1 MLWLDGRLVA
11 AGQPQIDPADRGF
24 TLGDGVFE
32 TLPALRGLPQHVDR
46 HLARLAQGAAVLG
59 FAVPYERDTIVGG
72 IGMVLVSSGGG
83 DSVIRITLT
92 RGPAPRGLLPPDSP
106 QPTLMITAGPRPPPA
121 GPAAAIIARSTRRN
135 EMSPVSTIKSLNY
148 LDNILA
154 RQEAADCG
162 AHEAIL
168 LNTQGR
174 VAGATIANVFAVI
187 DGVVVTPPVA
197 EGALPGIRRGLL
209 LEQGRA
215 VEREISEAGLWSASE
230 IFLTNSLGLRAV
242 ISLDGVPVG
251 GGEPGP
257 VFRSFGA

>member
-1 MLWLDGRLVA
+1 MLWLNGRLVA

-32 TLPALRGLPQHVDR
+32 TLPAIRGEPLHLER
-46 HLARLAQGAAVLG
+46 HLARLARGAAVLG
-59 FAVPYERDTIVGG
+59 FAVPYPRDTIVAA
-72 IGMVLVSSGGG
+72 IGRVLVATGDG

-92 RGPAPRGLLPPDSP
+92 RGPAPRGLLPPATPRPS
-106 QPTLMITAGPRPPPA
+106 LMITAGRLQPPA
-121 GPAAAIIARSTRRN
+121 GVARAIIARSTRRN

-154 RQEAADCG
+154 RQEADDVG
-162 AHEAIL
+162 AQEAIL
-168 LNTQGR
+168 LNTKGR

-187 DGVVVTPPVA
+187 GGILVTPPVS

-215 VEREISEAGLWSASE
+215 VERGLTEAALKAASE

-242 ISLDGVPVG
+242 VALDDVAIGDG
-251 GGEPGP
+251 LPGP
-257 VFRSFGA
+257 VLRSLGG